1 MKKKETAETTRS
13 AEPQVNCICMGLGPK
28 VTSMVQCKSEA
39 AWDHLR
45 NARVE
50 FLKAIRTLIDER
62 IENLTR
68 TEKKGTTVP
77 VE

>member
-1 MKKKETAETTRS
+1 MSERQEAEQVQ
-13 AEPQVNCICMGLGPK
+13 PQVKCLCLGLGPK
-28 VTSMVQCKSEA
+28 VTAIFQCKSESA
-39 AWDHLR
+39 REHLR

-62 IENLTR
+62 IEYLTR
-68 TEKKGTTVP
+68 AQKKGTTVP

>member
-1 MKKKETAETTRS
+1 VNETQQTQETRGPE
-13 AEPQVNCICMGLGPK
+13 AQVHCLCMGMGPK
-28 VTSMVQCKSEA
+28 VTGLLQCGSES
-39 AWDHLR
+39 AWQHLR

-62 IENLTR
+62 IDYLTK
-68 TEKKGTTVP
+68 TQKKGTTVA